1 MFLSPFSFLLFLW
14 KSINNRFRRRSFPK
28 LILRQ
33 SMFQFEAEDGMGGT
47 LLAASQRTNTS
58 DGSVQLM
65 KVAAIGTCY
74 QRAESN
80 PKEVIIKRRR
90 G

>member
-1 MFLSPFSFLLFLW
+1 
-14 KSINNRFRRRSFPK
+14 
-28 LILRQ
+28 
-33 SMFQFEAEDGMGGT
+33 MFQFEAEDGMGGT